1 MAGFINLLWLL
12 LLPLLNT
19 SVMIVDRVVAR
30 EEEGVVEDSGK
41 ENVEVDVDI
50 VASGLP
56 VAIIMVSWI
65 DLLVISSRTV

>member
-19 SVMIVDRVVAR
+19 SVMIVGRVVAR
-30 EEEGVVEDSGK
+30 KEEGVVEDSGK